1 MYIESMDDDG
11 KILIKQMGSFAS
23 DYIGIEMGSIA
34 SNGGLKFKRK
44 SDLKN
49 PSLLSGKSR
58 ISIKGEN

>member
-1 MYIESMDDDG
+1 
-11 KILIKQMGSFAS
+11 MGSFAS